1 MAALPYMQLYVADY
15 LADTAHLSTVEHGAY
30 LLLIFNYWQRG
41 ESFKAKDEQSLNKR
55 LTSVTRTSNEEWQQ
69 IKNVLSEFFV
79 VTETEWSHERIERD
93 LDAVNAKSAKARNAG
108 KASGVARSSAKKPE
122 INDANECSTN
132 AHRTLNHTDTDTDT
146 NTDTD
151 TEVKKKHT
159 PKGGLFVGVSDQVV
173 SDFKAMRSKQRA
185 PITKTAILGI
195 TREADIAGI
204 SLEAALTICCE
215 RNWRGFKAE
224 WVRDKPSDRGSP
236 VIPLEA
242 RNKAVGDKWVPPE
255 MRAQA

>member
-93 LDAVNAKSAKARNAG
+93 LLNAARFLDKSIDRCSLRPSSEVWRTIRESVFRRDDYTCQYCGERG
-108 KASGVARSSAKKPE
+108 KRL
-122 INDANECSTN
+122 ECDHIFPVS
-132 AHRTLNHTDTDTDT
+132 R
-146 NTDTD
+146 
-151 TEVKKKHT
+151 
-159 PKGGLFVGVSDQVV
+159 GGGHEFNNLTTACF
-173 SDFKAMRSKQRA
+173 ACNRSK
-185 PITKTAILGI
+185 
-195 TREADIAGI
+195 
-204 SLEAALTICCE
+204 
-215 RNWRGFKAE
+215 
-224 WVRDKPSDRGSP
+224 RDKT
-236 VIPLEA
+236 IKEW
-242 RNKAVGDKWVPPE
+242 KCE
-255 MRAQA
+255 

>member
-1 MAALPYMQLYVADY
+1 MAALPYIQIYIADY
-15 LADTAHLSTVEHGAY
+15 LADTSHLNAAQHGAY

-41 ESFKAKDEQSLNKR
+41 KPLNNANER
-55 LTSVTRTSNEEWQQ
+55 LTNVARMSNDEWADAKP
-69 IKNVLSEFFV
+69 ILSEFFKINGD
-79 VTETEWSHERIERD
+79 EWFHTRIERD
-93 LDAVNAKSAKARNAG
+93 LLAVNAKSGKAREAG
-108 KASGVARSSAKKPE
+108 KASAASR
-122 INDANECSTN
+122 ANKRSTN
-132 AHRTLNHTDTDTDT
+132 VEQTLNHKDVDTDVDK
-146 NTDTD
+146 DTD
-151 TEVKKKHT
+151 TEEKKKHT
-159 PKGGLFVGVSDQVV
+159 PKGDLFAGISEQVA

-224 WVRDKPSDRGSP
+224 WLHDKQNTRGSP

-242 RNKAVGDKWVPPE
+242 RNKAIADKWVPPE